1 MNDIATPFGLPDD
14 APDLARR
21 FAMIMAGLGALIARR
36 FVKMPHLSRFTV
48 LLFGRLNRAVR
59 RLHRALSSPGKVPA
73 RRVRGDRADRTR
85 PVQVRLPSRRG
96 WIVREL
102 GWEAAAY
109 LGYLEALLAEIETQV
124 VLAGAPRAGR
134 VLRPICRM
142 LGVSAA
148 LTPKIVPSEVTPNI
162 APTAAGVAV
171 RKHPRAERRYPYSG
185 PFPEVDG
192 ASPLPVAGRIFSRT

>member
-73 RRVRGDRADRTR
+73 RRVRGDRADGTR

-148 LTPKIVPSEVTPNI
+148 VTPKIIPAEATPHI
-162 APTAAGVAV
+162 APRAVATEVAV
-171 RKHPRAERRYPYSG
+171 RKHPWAFRRSPHPGPEGEGERTVP
-185 PFPEVDG
+185 DG
-192 ASPLPVAGRIFSRT
+192 IFSGT